1 MQTEKFYRMLGLAAR
16 AGKVVHGEGGA
27 VDSIR
32 NKKAKLI
39 IVSEDASDNTKKK
52 FANSCEYYHVPQL
65 TVGDRYENGH
75 ATGKSFAVVMA
86 VCDEGFA
93 KVLMENAQ

>member
-32 NKKAKLI
+32 NKKAKLRLAQGMI
-39 IVSEDASDNTKKK
+39 YADQSSRLSA
-52 FANSCEYYHVPQL
+52 FGA
-65 TVGDRYENGH
+65 TVRAKPVTRAADIQMVKRPLE
-75 ATGKSFAVVMA
+75 KSS
-86 VCDEGFA
+86 
-93 KVLMENAQ
+93 LRP